1 MKLPGL
7 RPFGLIGQIV
17 AILLFAVIVEFAAST
32 ALYERASEFS
42 VRDDEARRLAEHI
55 VVARQLLERAPPERR
70 AAIARTLSTDHYSTS
85 WTPAVPNSS
94 AHSLTLL
101 RSQVIAWEPSL
112 GGSDLRLDRAT
123 NGLVARISGGLVLR
137 DGSWLAFRT
146 EHSLS
151 GAAWWQGRIA
161 LAAGLALLVTG
172 SASLLL
178 RALLR
183 PLRRLAR
190 AADHFGAGKAEQV
203 QEAGPIEIRHLIA
216 AFNGMQSRIERLI
229 AERLQALAAVGH
241 DLRTPL
247 ARMRLR
253 IDGIA
258 DPELRATIADD
269 VIEMEAMVT
278 SLLAYLGGEGDPEK
292 PMLTDIAVLCATLAD
307 DAADQGHA
315 VDYRGPD
322 HCEHLVRRV
331 NLKRAV
337 SNLVENAVHYGSA
350 ITISLDPRPDWLVI
364 AVADDGPGIPEGSLQ
379 SVLEPFVRLDA
390 ARRRDTI
397 GLGLGLAIASRVVAA
412 EGGRLALSNRP
423 EGGLCAEIWLPR
435 AAPASFSS
443 LRQPRSS
450 PPLQSPS

>member
-17 AILLFAVIVEFAAST
+17 AILLIAVIVEFAAST
-32 ALYERASEFS
+32 ALYERASELS

-70 AAIARTLSTDHYSTS
+70 RAIAATLSTDHYATG
-85 WTPAVPNSS
+85 WTPAVPGRAS
-94 AHSLTLL
+94 HSLTLL
-101 RSQVIAWEPSL
+101 RRQVIAWEPSL
-112 GGSDLRLDRAT
+112 GSADLRLERAS
-123 NGLVARISGGLVLR
+123 NQLVARISGGLVLR
-137 DGSWLAFRT
+137 DGSWLSFRT
-146 EHSLS
+146 EHSL
-151 GAAWWQGRIA
+151 GAAAWWQGRIA
-161 LAAGLALLVTG
+161 LAAALALLVTG
-172 SASLLL
+172 SASLLV

-190 AADHFGAGKAEQV
+190 AADQFGAGAAEHV
-203 QEAGPIEIRHLIA
+203 EEAGPLEIRHLIA

-258 DPELRATIADD
+258 DPDLRATIADD

-278 SLLAYLGGEGDPEK
+278 SLLAYLGGEGDPEQ
-292 PMLTDIAVLCATLAD
+292 PTLTDIAVMCATLAD

-315 VDYRGPD
+315 VEYRGPD
-322 HCEHLVRRV
+322 HCEHLVRRLS
-331 NLKRAV
+331 LKRAV
-337 SNLVENAVHYGSA
+337 SNLVENAVHYGDA
-350 ITISLDPRPDWLVI
+350 ITLSLDPRDDWLVI
-364 AVADDGPGIPEGSLQ
+364 AVADDGPGIPEESLQ
-379 SVLEPFVRLDA
+379 LVLEPFVRLDA

-412 EGGRLALSNRP
+412 EGGLLRLSNRM

-435 AAPASFSS
+435 AAPAPVSS
-443 LRQPRSS
+443 LRQPR
-450 PPLQSPS
+450 